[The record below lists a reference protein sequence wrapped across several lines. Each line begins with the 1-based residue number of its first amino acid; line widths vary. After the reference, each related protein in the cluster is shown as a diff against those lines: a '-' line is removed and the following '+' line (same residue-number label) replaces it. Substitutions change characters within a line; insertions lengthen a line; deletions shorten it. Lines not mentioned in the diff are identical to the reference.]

1 MIRPS
6 MADTPAEVP
15 AIFGSLPGRFRP
27 DRVPDY
33 KGVYHWTIEGAEQP
47 AWTVILDCGQCSVQT
62 GHSGEADCTVKMSE
76 KTFIGIETAKR
87 NPVMAFVKGKI
98 KVNNVGAMRR
108 YDRAFFRFHDV
119 PAEATASAAP

>member
-1 MIRPS
+1 MTRPS
-6 MADTPAEVP
+6 MADTPAEVD
-15 AIFGSLPGRFRP
+15 AIFGSLPGRLRP

-33 KGVYHWTIEGAEQP
+33 KGVFHWTITGAAHEQ
-47 AWTVILDCGQCSVQT
+47 WTVTLEAGECDVQQ
-62 GHSGEADCTVKMSE
+62 GHLGDPDCTITMSE
-76 KTFIGIETAKR
+76 KTFIGIETGTR

-119 PAEATASAAP
+119 PEA

>member
-1 MIRPS
+1 
-6 MADTPAEVP
+6 MADTPTEVG

-27 DRVPDY
+27 DRVPDFR
-33 KGVYHWTIEGAEQP
+33 GVYHWLIDGAEHPQ
-47 AWTVILDCGQCSVQT
+47 WTVVLDGGQCIVRE
-62 GHSGEADCTVKMSE
+62 GLDGEPDCTVRMSE
-76 KTFIGIETAKR
+76 KTFLAIETGKR

-119 PAEATASAAP
+119 PEAATADAG